1 MALELDNLINRAD
14 KINTIKSNLSMPS
27 IYEQMAEE
35 CSELS
40 QALLKKARKIR
51 NENPTPKT
59 MQEIDK
65 NITEEFT
72 DVILCAYVLD
82 LDFDYF
88 TLDFKLDRWI
98 KRAERIDHVC

>member
-1 MALELDNLINRAD
+1 MALELDNLINRTY
-14 KINTIKSNLSMPS
+14 KINTIKNNFSTPS

-35 CSELS
+35 CSELA

-59 MQEIDK
+59 MQEIDT

-72 DVILCAYVLD
+72 DVILCACVLD
-82 LDFDYF
+82 LDFDCF
-88 TLDFKLDRWI
+88 TLDFKLNRWI
-98 KRAERIDHVC
+98 KRAERIDHGF